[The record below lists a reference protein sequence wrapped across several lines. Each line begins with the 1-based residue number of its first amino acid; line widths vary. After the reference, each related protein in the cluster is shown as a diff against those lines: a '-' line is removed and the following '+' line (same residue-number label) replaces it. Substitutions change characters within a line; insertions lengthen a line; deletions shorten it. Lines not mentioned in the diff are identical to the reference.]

1 MLEGITLFLKIVD
14 VAWFLEKGIVSL
26 GWVVLCHGI
35 CLKKDTAVRFLLEL
49 TALFVSYSLTCAAAI
64 IFLPTEYMWWCIRIV
79 GCIIPV
85 GYMHHFSPY
94 GRKTNVLLWCSMYA
108 GVCALSAIGGQLSML
123 IGEFGFK
130 GAPEAAARILISLLL
145 VPLGHYLRQF
155 NFGDF
160 EMLPSSGMA
169 LVIAGDISILLLYV
183 VEFFWAQDDYRVMV
197 VLAVAYSCM
206 LAMVLLA
213 VHAMYAICKEQTEIV
228 SLQAEHQRLLAEQE
242 TMKMVDSNL
251 EDLRCIRHD
260 LRNQY
265 AYMQIL
271 LQEQRYEELGAYF
284 RQVARNLPT
293 PLKFVDCGNSTM
305 NTILNMEIS
314 KARQAQIEVTHQ
326 LVVPPRLPFA
336 DKDLCAVIA
345 NLMDNAIEECSRI
358 GRKGQQPVIHLE
370 IYPQKSYLF
379 IQCRNKTDR
388 QGLNRNGWGLR
399 TTKGDEKLHGYGT
412 RIVSKTAEKYNG
424 IAEYKL
430 EEGYFVAR
438 VLLDM
443 MEGACYAD
451 QNSPV

>member
-1 MLEGITLFLKIVD
+1 M
-14 VAWFLEKGIVSL
+14 AWFLEKGIISL
-26 GWVVLCHGI
+26 GWVVLCHGLR
-35 CLKKDTAVRFLLEL
+35 LKRDTAVYFLLEL
-49 TALFVSYSLTCAAAI
+49 AALFAVYSAASAAAI
-64 IFLPTEYMWWCIRIV
+64 LLLPTDYMWWGIRLV
-79 GCIIPV
+79 GCLVPV
-85 GYMHHFSPY
+85 GYMHLCSPY
-94 GRKTNVLLWCSMYA
+94 GRKTNILLWCSMYA
-108 GVCALSAIGGQLSML
+108 GVCALSAVGGQLSML

-130 GAPEAAARILISLLL
+130 GAPEAAARILVICLL
-145 VPLGHYLRQF
+145 VPMGHYLRHF

-197 VLAVAYSCM
+197 ALAVAYSCM

-271 LQEQRYEELGAYF
+271 LQEQRYGELGDYF
-284 RQVARNLPT
+284 RQVAQNLPT
-293 PLKFVDCGNSTM
+293 PLKFVDCGNPTM

-336 DKDLCAVIA
+336 DRDLCAILA
-345 NLMDNAIEECSRI
+345 NLMDNAIEEC
-358 GRKGQQPVIHLE
+358 GRLAREGEAMPAIHLE

-424 IAEYKL
+424 ITEYKL
-430 EEGYFVAR
+430 EKGCFVAR

-443 MEGACYAD
+443 MEGATYAN
-451 QNSPV
+451 QNGPV